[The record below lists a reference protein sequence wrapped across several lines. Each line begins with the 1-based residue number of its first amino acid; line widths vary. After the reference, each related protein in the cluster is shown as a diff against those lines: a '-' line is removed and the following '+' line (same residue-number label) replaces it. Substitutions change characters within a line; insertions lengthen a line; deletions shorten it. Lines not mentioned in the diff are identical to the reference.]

1 MTRFRFNPSVD
12 ALIAYGTT
20 YTVCILAIGF
30 IVGQAFS

>member
-1 MTRFRFNPSVD
+1 MTRFRFNPSTD

-30 IVGQAFS
+30 LIGLGF